1 MNVLAHVPHSFEQGP
16 PDHPRDTEMSNAFAG
31 LLPILTENIDAQ
43 RDLEDVGFS
52 MDTPYSNW
60 MRDAER
66 AQDRLIDVLSDL
78 RTLPLEMPQD
88 IPLRRIANMLHNM
101 RCSHV
106 DTARDIHRRFQEGF
120 DLRFVLPDT
129 TATAR
134 HRNLLMQWSQPLI
147 ASFAALP
154 MFEAD
159 TNEDDIGDNDIPP
172 PAI

>member
-1 MNVLAHVPHSFEQGP
+1 MNVLTHVPQSFEQGR
-16 PDHPRDTEMSNAFAG
+16 PDHPRDTATSNAFAA

-52 MDTPYSNW
+52 MDTPYTNW

-66 AQDRLIDVLSDL
+66 AEDRLMDVLKDL
-78 RTLPLEMPQD
+78 RTLPLETPED
-88 IPLRRIANMLHNM
+88 IPLRRIANMLHEM
-101 RCSHV
+101 RRSQV

-120 DLRFVLPDT
+120 DLRFVLRDT
-129 TATAR
+129 SATAR

-154 MFEAD
+154 IFAAD
-159 TNEDDIGDNDIPP
+159 TEEGDMGDDDIPP

>member
-1 MNVLAHVPHSFEQGP
+1 MNVLAIVPQSFEPCP
-16 PDHPRDTEMSNAFAG
+16 PDHPRDTAMSNAFAA

-52 MDTPYSNW
+52 MDTPYTNW

-66 AQDRLIDVLSDL
+66 AQDRLIDVLHDL
-78 RTLPLEMPQD
+78 RSLPLETPKD
-88 IPLRRIANMLHNM
+88 APLRRIASMLHNM

-106 DTARDIHRRFQEGF
+106 DTARDIHERFQEGF
-120 DLRFVLPDT
+120 DLRFILRGT

-147 ASFAALP
+147 AGFAALP
-154 MFEAD
+154 IFAAD
-159 TNEDDIGDNDIPP
+159 TDEDDMGNDDIPP